1 MAIQKLYN
9 LLLIEKEKNNIVG
22 DIIFDVDTIT
32 YSYSRLDTH
41 TNVDDIYDVDIA
53 QIEHIINI
61 NSIDDEV
68 IIDEPDI
75 EEDYVS
81 FSIYM

>member
-9 LLLIEKEKNNIVG
+9 LLLIEKEKNNIIG

-32 YSYSRLDTH
+32 YNYSRLDTH
-41 TNVDDIYDVDIA
+41 TNVDEIYDTDIA

-61 NSIDDEV
+61 NDIDDEI

-75 EEDYVS
+75 DDDYIS